1 MEIIRVKL
9 TELKPYGKNPR
20 KNDEAAKAV
29 AKSIEQ
35 CGYVA
40 PIIVDENMEI
50 LAGHTRLKAL
60 TLLKYTEVDCLVKRG
75 LSEAQKRKYRLLDN
89 KTNELAEWDMSLLAD
104 ELEDLDFLD
113 LDLDWGISF
122 EDEEEPEVKEDNYT
136 AALPEEPKAKRGDI
150 YQLGRHRLMC
160 GDSTM
165 IDDVQKLVNGMPIDL
180 FLTDPPY
187 NVALGMGG
195 SVDEARIRH
204 RRTDGLVIMNDKMEN
219 DQFREFL
226 TTVFSNAKAVMKP
239 GASFY
244 VWHADNEGYNFRG
257 ACMDA
262 GFQVRQCLIWKKQ
275 SITLGRQDYQWIH
288 EPCLYGWNDGA
299 SHSWY
304 SDRKQSTVLQFDRP
318 TKSEIHPTMKPI
330 ALFDYQIKNSS
341 KSGDAVLDLFNG
353 SGTTIMAC
361 EQNGRNAYCME
372 LDPKYVDAAIERWEE
387 FSGEKA
393 VLLNGEL

>member
-1 MEIIRVKL
+1 MEIIKVKL

-136 AALPEEPKAKRGDI
+136 AALPWGYLPVWQA
-150 YQLGRHRLMC
+150 Q
-160 GDSTM
+160 
-165 IDDVQKLVNGMPIDL
+165 ID
-180 FLTDPPY
+180 
-187 NVALGMGG
+187 
-195 SVDEARIRH
+195 
-204 RRTDGLVIMNDKMEN
+204 
-219 DQFREFL
+219 
-226 TTVFSNAKAVMKP
+226 
-239 GASFY
+239 
-244 VWHADNEGYNFRG
+244 
-257 ACMDA
+257 
-262 GFQVRQCLIWKKQ
+262 VR
-275 SITLGRQDYQWIH
+275 
-288 EPCLYGWNDGA
+288 
-299 SHSWY
+299 
-304 SDRKQSTVLQFDRP
+304 
-318 TKSEIHPTMKPI
+318 
-330 ALFDYQIKNSS
+330 
-341 KSGDAVLDLFNG
+341 
-353 SGTTIMAC
+353 
-361 EQNGRNAYCME
+361 
-372 LDPKYVDAAIERWEE
+372 
-387 FSGEKA
+387 
-393 VLLNGEL
+393 

>member
-1 MEIIRVKL
+1 MEIIKVKL

-150 YQLGRHRLMC
+150 YQFGRHRLMC

-195 SVDEARIRH
+195 SVDEARKRH
-204 RRTDGLVIMNDKMEN
+204 RRTDGLVIMKW
-219 DQFREFL
+219 R
-226 TTVFSNAKAVMKP
+226 TIS
-239 GASFY
+239 
-244 VWHADNEGYNFRG
+244 
-257 ACMDA
+257 
-262 GFQVRQCLIWKKQ
+262 
-275 SITLGRQDYQWIH
+275 
-288 EPCLYGWNDGA
+288 
-299 SHSWY
+299 
-304 SDRKQSTVLQFDRP
+304 
-318 TKSEIHPTMKPI
+318 SE
-330 ALFDYQIKNSS
+330 SS
-341 KSGDAVLDLFNG
+341 
-353 SGTTIMAC
+353 
-361 EQNGRNAYCME
+361 
-372 LDPKYVDAAIERWEE
+372 
-387 FSGEKA
+387 
-393 VLLNGEL
+393 